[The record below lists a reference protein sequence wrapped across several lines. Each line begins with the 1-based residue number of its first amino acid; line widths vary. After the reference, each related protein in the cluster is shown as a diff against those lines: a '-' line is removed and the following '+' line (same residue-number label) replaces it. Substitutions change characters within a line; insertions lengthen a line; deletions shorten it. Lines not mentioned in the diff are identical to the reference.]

1 MKWIED
7 ILKDKFGNSKADTDP
22 LLDEVLWNKVATG
35 LGSPVPGGGS
45 DVGKMIG
52 LTWTAL
58 GGCVLFVLGIYV
70 GLNVN
75 EFGNKADALS
85 VQVVKMEETVLDNNP
100 SKEVPLAD
108 IEEEETDILVVSPNE
123 EALPTEYAS
132 HPLETIQSDPTTTA
146 LLIKS
151 QDRDATQD
159 KEPQPL
165 GSSSQ
170 QSQPRNVPADS
181 FSVGSSTLTSDALFV
196 AQEVMSAD
204 KKEATLEASAEER
217 KHPPVMPMKLRLPPG
232 YSSIIGD
239 LDITHLNEPSIPKY
253 FALRTFGGITLSDFQ
268 YTNEDLRIFSDHFY
282 AGSSAGGGI
291 AVDFYFKNQ
300 QWSVGLGWSDYA
312 QRLEFEHTWQ
322 TEYVDPEGIIS
333 VEVDPESGDTLAVG
347 TGPVLVTA
355 THHRHL
361 RTYNHFNTLIIPFEW
376 RKEFMIS
383 RWTLGCGFGG
393 NLLVRT
399 GERGHSFVDAGTL
412 AAFDEADLPRTRI
425 SWSPVARFY
434 AGYQFQ
440 PEWRLD
446 ASVGLGFQTMRSI
459 EDNQDISPG
468 LKQWDGQLRTLE
480 ISAGITRFFEIPRFK
495 TVK

>member
-45 DVGKMIG
+45 DARKMIG
-52 LTWTAL
+52 LKWAAL
-58 GGCVLFVLGIYV
+58 GGFVLFVIGICV
-70 GLNVN
+70 GWNVD

-108 IEEEETDILVVSPNE
+108 KKDEGANILLVPPTE
-123 EALPTEYAS
+123 EATPTERAS
-132 HPLETIQSDPTTTA
+132 DPLATIQSDPTTTTTA

-151 QDRDATQD
+151 QDRDAKQD
-159 KEPQPL
+159 KEPQPS
-165 GSSSQ
+165 GSSI
-170 QSQPRNVPADS
+170 
-181 FSVGSSTLTSDALFV
+181 LTSDVLFD

-204 KKEATLEASAEER
+204 KEEATLEASAEER
-217 KHPPVMPMKLRLPPG
+217 KHPPVMPMRLRLPPG

-239 LDITHLNEPSIPKY
+239 LNITHSNEPSLPKY

-282 AGSSAGGGI
+282 AGSSAGGGV

-333 VEVDPESGDTLAVG
+333 VEVDPQSGDTLAVG

-355 THHRHL
+355 THNRHL

-399 GERGHSFVDAGTL
+399 GERGQSFVDVGTL
-412 AAFDEADLPRTRI
+412 AAFDEADLPRSRI

-446 ASVGLGFQTMRSI
+446 ASVGLGFQKMRSI
-459 EDNQDISPG
+459 GENQENSPG

-495 TVK
+495 TAK

>member
-45 DVGKMIG
+45 DARKMIG
-52 LTWTAL
+52 LKWAAL
-58 GGCVLFVLGIYV
+58 GGFVLFGIGVCV
-70 GLNVN
+70 GLKVN

-100 SKEVPLAD
+100 STEVPLAD
-108 IEEEETDILVVSPNE
+108 IKDEETDILFAPPTE
-123 EALPTEYAS
+123 EALPTERAS
-132 HPLETIQSDPTTTA
+132 DPFVTIQDDPTTTA
-146 LLIKS
+146 LRIKS
-151 QDRDATQD
+151 QDREEIED
-159 KEPQPL
+159 KKPQPS
-165 GSSSQ
+165 GSSI
-170 QSQPRNVPADS
+170 
-181 FSVGSSTLTSDALFV
+181 LTSDILFDG
-196 AQEVMSAD
+196 QEVMSAD
-204 KKEATLEASAEER
+204 KEEATLEASAEER

-239 LDITHLNEPSIPKY
+239 LNKTHLNESSLPKH

-282 AGSSAGGGI
+282 AGSSAGGGV

-355 THHRHL
+355 TYNRHL

-393 NLLVRT
+393 SLLVRT
-399 GERGHSFVDAGTL
+399 GERGQSFVDVGTL
-412 AAFDEADLPRTRI
+412 AAFDEADLPRSRI

-459 EDNQDISPG
+459 GENQDNSPG

-480 ISAGITRFFEIPRFK
+480 ISAGITRFFEISQSK
-495 TVK
+495 TAKQ

>member
-45 DVGKMIG
+45 DARKMIG
-52 LTWTAL
+52 LKWAAL
-58 GGCVLFVLGIYV
+58 GGFVMLGIGVCV
-70 GLNVN
+70 GLKVN
-75 EFGNKADALS
+75 EFGNQADALS
-85 VQVVKMEETVLDNNP
+85 VQVVKTEEAVLDNNP

-108 IEEEETDILVVSPNE
+108 IKEEETDILVVSPTE

-132 HPLETIQSDPTTTA
+132 HPFETIQSDPTTAA
-146 LLIKS
+146 LQVKI
-151 QDRDATQD
+151 QGREEIQD

-165 GSSSQ
+165 GSSI
-170 QSQPRNVPADS
+170 
-181 FSVGSSTLTSDALFV
+181 LTSDVLFDG
-196 AQEVMSAD
+196 QEVMSAD
-204 KKEATLEASAEER
+204 KEEATFEASAEER
-217 KHPPVMPMKLRLPPG
+217 KHPPVMPMQLRLPPG

-239 LDITHLNEPSIPKY
+239 LNKTHLNEPSLPKY

-282 AGSSAGGGI
+282 AGSSAGGGV

-355 THHRHL
+355 THNRHL

-399 GERGHSFVDAGTL
+399 GERGQSFVDVGTL
-412 AAFDEADLPRTRI
+412 AAFNEADLPRSRI

-459 EDNQDISPG
+459 GNNQENSPG

-495 TVK
+495 TAK

>member
-7 ILKDKFGNSKADTDP
+7 ILKVKFGNSKADTDP
-22 LLDEVLWNKVATG
+22 VLDEVLWNKVATG

-58 GGCVLFVLGIYV
+58 GGCVLFLLGIYV

-108 IEEEETDILVVSPNE
+108 IKEEETDILVVSPNE

-132 HPLETIQSDPTTTA
+132 HPLETIQSDPSTTA
-146 LLIKS
+146 SRIKS
-151 QDRDATQD
+151 QVREELQG
-159 KEPQPL
+159 KERQPSGASL
-165 GSSSQ
+165 
-170 QSQPRNVPADS
+170 
-181 FSVGSSTLTSDALFV
+181 LTSSALFIE
-196 AQEVMSAD
+196 QEIMSAD
-204 KKEATLEASAEER
+204 KKGATLEASAEER
-217 KHPPVMPMKLRLPPG
+217 MHPPVEPMTLRLPPG
-232 YSSIIGD
+232 YCSIIGD
-239 LDITHLNEPSIPKY
+239 LDITHLNEPSFPKY

-282 AGSSAGGGI
+282 AGSSAGGGV

-322 TEYVDPEGIIS
+322 TEYVDPEGIVS
-333 VEVDPESGDTLAVG
+333 VEIDPESGDTLAVG

-355 THHRHL
+355 THNRHL

-399 GERGHSFVDAGTL
+399 GEQGQSFVDEGTL
-412 AAFDEADLPRTRI
+412 AAFDEADLPRSRI

-446 ASVGLGFQTMRSI
+446 ASVGLGFQTMRSVG
-459 EDNQDISPG
+459 DNQENSPG

-480 ISAGITRFFEIPRFK
+480 ISAGVTRFFEISRSK
-495 TVK
+495 TAKQ

>member
-7 ILKDKFGNSKADTDP
+7 ILKDKFGNSKADTNP

-35 LGSPVPGGGS
+35 LGSPVPGSGS
-45 DVGKMIG
+45 DARKMIG
-52 LTWTAL
+52 LKWAAL
-58 GGCVLFVLGIYV
+58 GGFLMLGIGVCV
-70 GLNVN
+70 GLKVN

-100 SKEVPLAD
+100 STEVPLAD
-108 IEEEETDILVVSPNE
+108 KKDEETDILFAPPTE
-123 EALPTEYAS
+123 EALPTERAS
-132 HPLETIQSDPTTTA
+132 DPFVTIQDDPTTTA
-146 LLIKS
+146 LRINS
-151 QDRDATQD
+151 QDRDALQD
-159 KEPQPL
+159 KEPQPS
-165 GSSSQ
+165 GSSI
-170 QSQPRNVPADS
+170 
-181 FSVGSSTLTSDALFV
+181 LTSDVLFV
-196 AQEVMSAD
+196 EQEIMSAD
-204 KKEATLEASAEER
+204 KEEATLKASAEER
-217 KHPPVMPMKLRLPPG
+217 KHPPVMHMKLRLPPG
-232 YSSIIGD
+232 YCSITGD
-239 LDITHLNEPSIPKY
+239 LNITHLNEPSLPKY

-268 YTNEDLRIFSDHFY
+268 YTNTDLRIFSDYFY
-282 AGSSAGGGI
+282 TGSSAGGGV

-322 TEYVDPEGIIS
+322 TEYVDTEGIIS
-333 VEVDPESGDTLAVG
+333 VEIDPESGDTLAVS
-347 TGPVLVTA
+347 TGSVLVTA
-355 THHRHL
+355 THNRHL

-399 GERGHSFVDAGTL
+399 GERGQSFVDVGTL
-412 AAFDEADLPRTRI
+412 AALDDADLPRSRI

-446 ASVGLGFQTMRSI
+446 ASVGLGFQSMRSVGYHQ
-459 EDNQDISPG
+459 ENNTG
-468 LKQWDGQLRTLE
+468 LKQWDGQLRTLD
-480 ISAGITRFFEIPRFK
+480 ISAGITRFFEIPRSK
-495 TVK
+495 TAKQ

>member
-7 ILKDKFGNSKADTDP
+7 ILKVKFGNSKADTNP
-22 LLDEVLWNKVATG
+22 VLDEVLWNKVATG
-35 LGSPVPGGGS
+35 LASPAPVSGS
-45 DVGKMIG
+45 DAGKMIG
-52 LTWTAL
+52 LNWAAL
-58 GGCVLFVLGIYV
+58 GGFVMLGIGVCV
-70 GLNVN
+70 GLKVN
-75 EFGNKADALS
+75 EFGNQADALS
-85 VQVVKMEETVLDNNP
+85 VQVVEMEEALLDNNP
-100 SKEVPLAD
+100 SKEVSLAE
-108 IEEEETDILVVSPNE
+108 IKEEETDILVVSPTE

-132 HPLETIQSDPTTTA
+132 HSLETIQSDPSTTA
-146 LLIKS
+146 SRIKS
-151 QDRDATQD
+151 QGREELQG
-159 KEPQPL
+159 KERQPSGASIL
-165 GSSSQ
+165 SSS
-170 QSQPRNVPADS
+170 
-181 FSVGSSTLTSDALFV
+181 ALFIE
-196 AQEVMSAD
+196 QEIMSAD
-204 KKEATLEASAEER
+204 QKGATLEASAEER
-217 KHPPVMPMKLRLPPG
+217 MHPPVEPMTLRLPPG
-232 YSSIIGD
+232 YCSIIGD
-239 LDITHLNEPSIPKY
+239 LDITHLNEPSFPKY

-282 AGSSAGGGI
+282 AGSSAGGGV

-322 TEYVDPEGIIS
+322 TEYVDPEGIVS
-333 VEVDPESGDTLAVG
+333 VEIDPESGDTLAVG

-355 THHRHL
+355 THNRHL

-399 GERGHSFVDAGTL
+399 GEQGQSFVDEGTL
-412 AAFDEADLPRTRI
+412 AAFDEADLPRSRI

-446 ASVGLGFQTMRSI
+446 ASVGLGFQTMRSVG
-459 EDNQDISPG
+459 DNQENSPG

-480 ISAGITRFFEIPRFK
+480 ISAGVTRFFEISRSK
-495 TVK
+495 TAKQ

>member
-45 DVGKMIG
+45 DARKMIG
-52 LTWTAL
+52 LKWAAL
-58 GGCVLFVLGIYV
+58 GGFVMLGIGVCV
-70 GLNVN
+70 GLKVN
-75 EFGNKADALS
+75 EFGNQADALS
-85 VQVVKMEETVLDNNP
+85 VQVVKTEEAVLDNNP

-108 IEEEETDILVVSPNE
+108 IKEEETDILVVSPTE

-132 HPLETIQSDPTTTA
+132 HPFETIQSDPTTAA
-146 LLIKS
+146 LQVKI
-151 QDRDATQD
+151 QGREEIQD

-165 GSSSQ
+165 GSSI
-170 QSQPRNVPADS
+170 
-181 FSVGSSTLTSDALFV
+181 LTSDVLFDG
-196 AQEVMSAD
+196 QEVMSAD
-204 KKEATLEASAEER
+204 KEEATFEASAEER
-217 KHPPVMPMKLRLPPG
+217 KHPPVMPMQLRLPPG

-239 LDITHLNEPSIPKY
+239 LNKTHLNEPSLPKY

-282 AGSSAGGGI
+282 AGSSAGGGV

-355 THHRHL
+355 THNRHL

-399 GERGHSFVDAGTL
+399 GERGQSFVDVGTL
-412 AAFDEADLPRTRI
+412 AAFNEADLPRSRI

-434 AGYQFQ
+434 AGYQFR

-459 EDNQDISPG
+459 GNNQENSPG

-495 TVK
+495 TAK